1 MKNNHREN
9 LSEPDGQERS
19 LGETI
24 RLTYKSEKKPAFRHS
39 NRKLDRRNSGAKALE
54 SGCTR
59 CFMGKE
65 RRLLGQHEGKR
76 ETNRMGDG
84 KQWLN
89 GDTGP
94 LYSTRWY

>member
-39 NRKLDRRNSGAKALE
+39 NRKSRQKEQWCKSPGVRMHMVLHGQRKKTVRAARRQ
-54 SGCTR
+54 
-59 CFMGKE
+59 E
-65 RRLLGQHEGKR
+65 RN
-76 ETNRMGDG
+76 NRTGDG
-84 KQWLN
+84 KLVKW
-89 GDTGP
+89 
-94 LYSTRWY
+94 